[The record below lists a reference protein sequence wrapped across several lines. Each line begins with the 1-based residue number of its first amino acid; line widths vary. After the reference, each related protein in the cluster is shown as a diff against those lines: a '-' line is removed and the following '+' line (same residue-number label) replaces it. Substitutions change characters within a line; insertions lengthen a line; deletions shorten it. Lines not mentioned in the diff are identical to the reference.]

1 MCGILMYKGKE
12 KHDEN
17 LKTLSDMQ
25 RHRGPDNTSHLRI
38 NDNIFMSFHRLSIND
53 QTSNGNQPFHLG
65 NLSLI
70 CNGEIYN
77 YKELISTY
85 NLQISNEAS
94 DCTVILHL
102 YNLFCGDMD
111 KLLSVLD
118 GVYSF
123 VIVNNDNSDI
133 IAARDSFGVRPMYLG
148 HNGNHREFMLSSEM
162 KPQQFM
168 KYVSQFLPGHW
179 LSIPGNS
186 TETIFTYNTSSF
198 SLTSETIKSFDIYK
212 MLNESVVKRLNTSH
226 KIGCLLSGGLD
237 SSIIAHLLSRNM
249 HDNERL
255 NTFSIGQTIDA
266 PDLVAARAVASAINS
281 NHHEIIIS
289 AEDMFS
295 CIPDVIK
302 AIESYDT
309 TTIRASTPM
318 YLLCKS
324 IRSMYPDMKVLFSG
338 EGSDEIFG
346 GYMYF
351 HKAPNMESF
360 QKESKKLIDN
370 IHYFD
375 GLRADRCITSFGFEL
390 YVPFLDRNFVQM
402 VYNIPPWYRKH
413 PIIEKWCLRKAFSGT
428 LPDSIIWRQKEA
440 FSDGISVHGN
450 SWHTYIK
457 NNISVDE
464 KQYYYEIYNMYFN
477 NRTHVLP
484 GYWMPNWSN
493 TTDPSARELN

>member
-1 MCGILMYKGKE
+1 MCGILVYKGKE
-12 KHDEN
+12 QHDQS
-17 LKTLSDMQ
+17 LKFLSATQ
-25 RHRGPDNTSHLRI
+25 RHRGPDNTTHLRI

-53 QTSNGNQPFHLG
+53 QTSAGNQPFHLG
-65 NLSLI
+65 KLSLI

-77 YKELISTY
+77 YKELIDRY
-85 NLQISNEAS
+85 NLQVSKDSS

-102 YNLFCGDMD
+102 YTLFRGNMD

-123 VIVNNDNSDI
+123 VITNKETSDV
-133 IAARDSFGVRPMYLG
+133 IAARDVFGVRPMYLG
-148 HNGNHREFMLSSEM
+148 HNGNHTEFMLSSEM
-162 KPQQFM
+162 KPQQIM
-168 KYVSQFLPGHW
+168 KYVSQFQPGNW
-179 LSIPGNS
+179 LHIPGNS
-186 TETIFTYNTSSF
+186 SETIFTYQTSSF
-198 SLTSETIKSFDIYK
+198 SLVSEDIKSFDIYTT
-212 MLNESVVKRLNTSH
+212 LEEAVVKRLNTSH

-237 SSIIAHLLSRNM
+237 SSIIAHLLSKNNP
-249 HDNERL
+249 DARL
-255 NTFSIGQTIDA
+255 NTFSIGKTIDS
-266 PDLVAARAVASAINS
+266 PDLIAARIVAKAINS

-289 AEDMFS
+289 AKDMFS
-295 CIPDVIK
+295 CIPEVIN

-318 YLLCKS
+318 YLLCKY
-324 IRSMYPDMKVLFSG
+324 IRNMYPDMKVLFSG

-351 HKAPNMESF
+351 HKAPDMESF
-360 QKESKKLIDN
+360 QNESKKLIHN

-390 YVPFLDRNFVQM
+390 YVPFLDKNFVQM

-413 PIIEKWCLRKAFSGT
+413 PTIEKWCLRKAFSGT

-440 FSDGISVHGN
+440 FSDGVSTREN

-457 NNISVDE
+457 NHISVDE
-464 KQYYYEIYNMYFN
+464 KEYYVEIYNILFPKRN
-477 NRTHVLP
+477 DVLP
-484 GYWMPNWSN
+484 GYWMPNWSS
-493 TTDPSARELN
+493 TSDPSARELN